1 MSRSIYRPCGE
12 SIWDVLA
19 HVRSLSLH
27 VILALRPCSVA
38 VSQLQMDLTG
48 WITVIH
54 ALNAEGGEA
63 GRQMCGRCSLP
74 LEEQSEEK
82 RRETLGLQR
91 PPNKMLLRP
100 CCTSFLP
107 LLPLRNRFIS
117 SQDRLAPTWPPLSL

>member
-12 SIWDVLA
+12 SIWDVPA

-27 VILALRPCSVA
+27 VILALLPCSA
-38 VSQLQMDLTG
+38 VMSQLQMDLTG

-63 GRQMCGRCSLP
+63 GRQVCGSCSLP
-74 LEEQSEEK
+74 LDEQSQEK
-82 RRETLGLQR
+82 QRETLRCSGL
-91 PPNKMLLRP
+91 PT
-100 CCTSFLP
+100 TSFLP